1 LNILSNNKKPAK
13 PKRRNNQGS
22 VYYDE
27 ATEKYRAAITME
39 DGKRTS
45 KRFETEPEAE
55 DWVALKRAEMG
66 LGTFI
71 APSGVKLGAYMA
83 KWLETHIEPDV
94 RQRTMDRY
102 ISLIAHMK
110 PLTDKPIQDITATM
124 LKKLYNGIK
133 VKRIYKDPK
142 TNEKVVQ
149 MVPASGETKKKVH
162 NLLNACLEQARID
175 RIIQTNPAKDVA
187 APKVTREEVEIFT
200 EDEIKVILAT
210 AKTMRNLSDYPE
222 HQWYPAVYM
231 AVVTGVRMSELFGL
245 RWTDVQG
252 NTIFIRQ
259 GLHMTEAGE
268 FIFEEP
274 KSVAGKRKIS
284 LPPEY
289 IPILTEHKTR
299 AERKNPDAFIVESLV
314 FTSLEGTPVN
324 PQNWQRFW
332 RKLLHQA
339 GVEHKKFHALRHTHA
354 TKLLAARMPLMDVS
368 RRLGHSKPSHTLDLY
383 GHAMPGQ
390 DDIIANS
397 IGDIYNLADKKKKA
411 LRTGRKL
418 KRKITKDGLPK

>member
-1 LNILSNNKKPAK
+1 MATNKKTDK

-27 ATEKYRAAITME
+27 ATKKYRAALTME

-71 APSGVKLGAYMA
+71 APSGVKLGSYMA
-83 KWLETHIEPDV
+83 EWLETHIEPDV

-110 PLTDKPIQDITATM
+110 TLTDKPIQDITATM

-133 VKRIYKDPK
+133 VKRIHKDPK

-149 MVPASGETKKKVH
+149 MVPASGETKKNVQ

-222 HQWYPAVYM
+222 HQWYTVVYM
-231 AVVTGVRMSELFGL
+231 AVITGVRMSELFGL
-245 RWTDVQG
+245 RWMDVQG

-299 AERKNPDAFIVESLV
+299 AERKNPDAFIAESLV

-390 DDIIANS
+390 DDVIANS
-397 IGDIYNLADKKKKA
+397 IGDIYNLADKKKKPA
-411 LRTGRKL
+411 LRLGRKL